1 MREFKSNNQSRD
13 RQDSPRRSFGDRNSR
28 RPLLHDAVC
37 SKCGKDC
44 KVPFRP
50 SGEKPIYCS
59 DCFER
64 KGGRDNNRSG
74 RRDFP
79 RRNFDDRGSGSNMSD
94 PSIPQLIEKI
104 EILNTK
110 LDKIIDLLSLTKK
123 KKSKLVESGVEKKK
137 KSKVTKK

>member
-1 MREFKSNNQSRD
+1 
-13 RQDSPRRSFGDRNSR
+13 
-28 RPLLHDAVC
+28 
-37 SKCGKDC
+37 
-44 KVPFRP
+44 
-50 SGEKPIYCS
+50 
-59 DCFER
+59 
-64 KGGRDNNRSG
+64 
-74 RRDFP
+74 
-79 RRNFDDRGSGSNMSD
+79 MSD